1 MTESSLLR
9 FLIPRLLAAGLP
21 LKPGSRACP
30 WGLIPFIEWQ
40 KNFDFFAI
48 NYDIDS
54 LGVD

>member
-21 LKPGSRACP
+21 C
-30 WGLIPFIEWQ
+30 GLIPFIEWQ
-40 KNFDFFAI
+40 KNFDFFTI
-48 NYDIDS
+48 YDIDS